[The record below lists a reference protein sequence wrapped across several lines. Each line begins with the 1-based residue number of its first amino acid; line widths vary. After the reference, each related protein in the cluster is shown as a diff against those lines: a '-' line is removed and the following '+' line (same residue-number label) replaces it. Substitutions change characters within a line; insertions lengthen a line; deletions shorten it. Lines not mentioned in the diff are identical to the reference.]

1 MVSSSGCLSVFLVHC
16 SKNLIGLVRSGK
28 PLGLFS
34 VTWPYAWFWH
44 LIPKII
50 FDGFGEVSAC
60 MVLVG
65 CRFCNRYDQQGLLP
79 PIVIGNRYVYIP
91 NSMFHVSFWCVAFPV
106 SIPEIKWS
114 CYPDVFL
121 RYVCEGA
128 WFILNF
134 HVMLTILFIVTR
146 VLFRVLCLGIFVSVF
161 GLRIKLMETV
171 LQLVILVA
179 AVIVCPECI

>member
-1 MVSSSGCLSVFLVHC
+1 M
-16 SKNLIGLVRSGK
+16 
-28 PLGLFS
+28 
-34 VTWPYAWFWH
+34 
-44 LIPKII
+44 
-50 FDGFGEVSAC
+50 C

-65 CRFCNRYDQQGLLP
+65 CRFCDRYDQQGLP
-79 PIVIGNRYVYIP
+79 SPIIIGNRYVYIP

-121 RYVCEGA
+121 HYVCEGV

-134 HVMLTILFIVTR
+134 HVMLTISFIVTR
-146 VLFRVLCLGIFVSVF
+146 ALFRVLCSVVFVSVF
-161 GLRIKLMETV
+161 SLRVKLMETV

-179 AVIVCPECI
+179 TVIVGSGCVLLVRSAVPTIEILSVWVVFHIFHISIFCVSFSTVVGRIIHVGCYCYR